1 MLVGGEEEALTFRTF
16 GADEEEEEEEE
27 KELLFFRTDHFLFR
41 SFERARFR
49 DDPPLVPLGFPRAFR
64 LR

>member
-27 KELLFFRTDHFLFR
+27 KELLFFVRIISFSVLLSARVSAMIRR
-41 SFERARFR
+41 SF
-49 DDPPLVPLGFPRAFR
+49 L
-64 LR
+64 